1 MPNLVS
7 KSLRGGRVAW
17 SALASALS
25 LLLGAGCRSGSES
38 AGAHRPIDNPPAT
51 PAAPAR
57 QSAAASSLVDRVWV
71 RSDSTGLPGVMRI
84 FLRDS
89 TLVMD
94 SCWETYR
101 LARWQLESDTTLR
114 WQEDASDIR
123 ATIRS
128 LHDEELI
135 LFLSLRNGGEVQH
148 YTAAPVPYVC
158 PDMKR

>member
-1 MPNLVS
+1 MPILAS
-7 KSLRGGRVAW
+7 KSVRVG
-17 SALASALS
+17 LS

-38 AGAHRPIDNPPAT
+38 DNPPS
-51 PAAPAR
+51 APAVHAR
-57 QSAAASSLVDRVWV
+57 QPAAASSLADRVWV

-84 FLRDS
+84 FLSDS

-101 LARWQLESDTTLR
+101 LARWQMESDSTLR
-114 WQEDASDIR
+114 WQEDAADIR

-128 LHDEELI
+128 VHDKELV
-135 LFLSLRNGGEVQH
+135 LLVSLRNGSEVQH
-148 YTAAPVPYVC
+148 YSAAPVPYVC